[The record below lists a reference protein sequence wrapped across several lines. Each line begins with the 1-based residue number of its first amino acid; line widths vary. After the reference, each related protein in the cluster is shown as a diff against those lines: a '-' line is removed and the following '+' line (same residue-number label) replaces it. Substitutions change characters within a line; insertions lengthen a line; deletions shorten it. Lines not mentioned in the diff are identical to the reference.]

1 MQETPHAS
9 FSAKPLRLITFLAI
23 VLLSPACAL
32 NTSDQASYD
41 ADEMYLDE
49 GQNMDEW
56 IPEDPLDLQ
65 GELNVSRAPWAES
78 PRFSARGAQD
88 FAVRDY
94 SAKMHRPLLTIS
106 CGFWLSSPIAKFF
119 CPRPLCSQMAFSAAI
134 AEELHAC
141 GLLSKPQIRSRH
153 AQGEPSS
160 LTRRSLCQ
168 RMDLSVQV
176 CLF

>member
-78 PRFSARGAQD
+78 PRFGERCNPTPRYLTKHEHCVGCD
-88 FAVRDY
+88 GVCLAVEWPLG
-94 SAKMHRPLLTIS
+94 AKMGHYAFTCVS
-106 CGFWLSSPIAKFF
+106 NAELSSYPDALEGRKTSLCRQQAGGLFS
-119 CPRPLCSQMAFSAAI
+119 LCSYMTDRGWYEIYFYERKCVVGSP
-134 AEELHAC
+134 L
-141 GLLSKPQIRSRH
+141 
-153 AQGEPSS
+153 
-160 LTRRSLCQ
+160 
-168 RMDLSVQV
+168 
-176 CLF
+176 